1 MPDRL
6 LAARA
11 GRLRFPSTPSAT
23 MSLLSRLER
32 RFGRWAIPNLTT
44 ILIVGQAALYVAQFA
59 PQGIAPERIA
69 LDPAKVM
76 QGEVWRLA
84 TFLLVPPARETIGTI
99 FVIFYF
105 LLLHLFGTTLE
116 RQWGDFRYNVYL
128 LIGWAANVVA
138 AFAASAAQAA
148 EAGAEAGAD
157 AMSLAPIAAPNAF
170 LYGSIF
176 LAFARLY
183 PDFIINLFFVLPIR
197 IRWLALLMWF
207 VYAYQ
212 LATGSWAVKLAVVAT
227 VLNYLLFFGGEHW
240 REFRHG
246 HRRRTFQAAAKKAT
260 TPPKHVCRVCG
271 ISADDAPRMLF
282 RYCSKCAGQACY
294 CPEHIRDHEHV
305 AEPEPTA

>member
-1 MPDRL
+1 
-6 LAARA
+6 
-11 GRLRFPSTPSAT
+11 

-59 PQGIAPERIA
+59 PKGISPQRIA
-69 LDPAKVM
+69 LDPAKVVE
-76 QGEVWRLA
+76 GEVWRLV
-84 TFLLVPPARETIGTI
+84 TFLFVPPARETIGTI

-128 LIGWAANVVA
+128 LVGWIANVVA
-138 AFAASAAQAA
+138 AFAASATVAAQIGPAA
-148 EAGAEAGAD
+148 GHD
-157 AMSLAPIAAPNAF
+157 AMTLAPMVAPNAF

-207 VYAYQ
+207 GYGYS
-212 LATGSWAVKLAVVAT
+212 LATGPWPVKLAVIAT

-246 HRRRTFQAAAKKAT
+246 RRRRTFQTAARQAT
-260 TPPKHVCRVCG
+260 APPKHVCRVCG
-271 ISADDAPRMLF
+271 ISTDDSPRTLF
-282 RYCSKCAGQACY
+282 RYCSKCAGQVCY
-294 CPEHIRDHEHV
+294 CPEHIRDHEHI
-305 AEPEPTA
+305 AEPEATV